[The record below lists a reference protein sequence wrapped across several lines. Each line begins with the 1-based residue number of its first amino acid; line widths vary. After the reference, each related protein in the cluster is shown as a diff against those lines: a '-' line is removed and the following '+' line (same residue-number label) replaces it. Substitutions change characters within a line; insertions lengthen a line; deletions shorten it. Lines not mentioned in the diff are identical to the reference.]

1 MEPRINA
8 SLNDNAEFS
17 FKAIFFGDKVMKIK
31 LKNGDIDLENGSD
44 CYAAALK
51 ISDGLARNAV
61 AAKVNGVLCDLSA
74 KLADGDSLEIV
85 TLKDKE
91 GLDVYR
97 HTCSHVLAQAVKNIF
112 PTCSLAIGPVI
123 ENGFYYDIDFKTP
136 ITQDDLAKIESE
148 MLKIIKANTVIERFE
163 LPREEA
169 IELMRGFDER
179 YKVELIEELPAD
191 AKISFYRQGKF
202 TDLCRGPHLP
212 STGKIKAFKLTS
224 LTGAYWRGN
233 EKNKMLTRIYGTA
246 FEKKSQ
252 LEEYLIAS
260 EEAKK
265 RDHNK
270 LGRDLGIFMTSD
282 VIGQGLPILMPKGA
296 KILQILTRFVEDEE
310 ARRGFMITKTPNMAK
325 SDLYKISGHWSHYR
339 DKMFILGEIDEHGE
353 SPKGEE
359 IMALRPMT
367 CPFQYQIFKNGLK
380 SYRDLPCRYSETATL
395 YRKEASGEMHGL
407 IRVRQFTLSDGHI
420 ICTKE
425 QVEEEFK
432 RCLDLSYFIL
442 DALGMRED
450 VSFRFSK
457 RGKSKSDKYID
468 NDEAWNNTEAMMKVI
483 LDDLGLDYVEADDE
497 AAFYGPKLDVQT
509 KNVYGKEDTLITIQ
523 IDFAAGES
531 FDMQYVDVD
540 GVKRHPYVVH
550 RSSIGCYERT
560 LAMLVEKYAGAFPL
574 WMCPTQVK
582 ILPITDR
589 TLDYANEAAQKL
601 SDAGIRCEVD
611 KRNEKIGYKIRE
623 AKLEKIPYVLVV
635 GDKEAADGT
644 VNVNMRGTE
653 DKTTLTLEEF
663 IAKVVEEDRKKIIF

>member
-1 MEPRINA
+1 ME
-8 SLNDNAEFS
+8 
-17 FKAIFFGDKVMKIK
+17 IF
-31 LKNGDIDLENGSD
+31 LKNGSIEIDNGATCHD
-44 CYAAALK
+44 AVLK
-51 ISDGLARNAV
+51 ISEGLARSAV
-61 AAKVNGVLCDLSA
+61 AAKVNGKLCDLSS
-74 KLADGDSLEIV
+74 KLNDGDKLEIV
-85 TLKDKE
+85 TLKDRE
-91 GLDVYR
+91 GLEVYR
-97 HTCSHVLAQAVKNIF
+97 HTCAHVLAQALKNIF
-112 PTCSLAIGPVI
+112 PTCKLAIGPVI
-123 ENGFYYDIDFKTP
+123 DNGFYYDVDFNTP
-136 ITQDDLAKIESE
+136 ITLDDFAKIESE
-148 MLKIIKANTVIERFE
+148 MLKIINANTPIERFE
-163 LPREEA
+163 LPRKEA
-169 IELMRGFDER
+169 VKLMKKFDEN
-179 YKVELIEELPAD
+179 YKIELIEDLPENET
-191 AKISFYRQGKF
+191 ISFYKQGSF

-252 LEEYLIAS
+252 LDEYLVAA

-282 VIGQGLPILMPKGA
+282 IIVLGFPILMPKGA
-296 KILQILTRFVEDEE
+296 KILQVLTRFVEDEE
-310 ARRGFMITKTPNMAK
+310 AKRGFMITKTPNMAK
-325 SDLYKISGHWSHYR
+325 SDLYKISGHWAHYR
-339 DKMFILGEIDEHGE
+339 DKMFILGEVDDHGE
-353 SPKGEE
+353 SVDGEE

-380 SYRDLPCRYSETATL
+380 SYRDLPCRYSETATEF
-395 YRKEASGEMHGL
+395 RKEASGEMHGL

-432 RCLDLSYFIL
+432 RCLDLSYYIL
-442 DALGMRED
+442 DALGMRND
-450 VSFRFSK
+450 VTFRFSK

-483 LDDLGLDYVEADDE
+483 LDDIGIDYVEADDE
-497 AAFYGPKLDVQT
+497 AAFYGPKLDVQI
-509 KNVYGKEDTLITIQ
+509 KNVHGKEDTLITIQ

-531 FDMQYVDVD
+531 FEMQYIDVD
-540 GVKRHPYVVH
+540 GTKQYPYVIH

-560 LAMLVEKYAGAFPL
+560 LAFLIEKYAGAFPL

-589 TLDYANEAAQKL
+589 TLDYAEEVAKTL
-601 SDAGIRCEVD
+601 LESGIRCEVD

-623 AKLEKIPYVLVV
+623 AKMEKVPYVLVV
-635 GDKEAADGT
+635 GDKEAEDKT
-644 VNVNMRGTE
+644 VNVNKRGIEEKQTVSLQ
-653 DKTTLTLEEF
+653 DFVKT
-663 IAKVVEEDRKKIIF
+663 VVKENAEKIIF